1 MGGVGGLGGGGSSGG
16 GGRGGRGGGAGGIG
30 GCGGPDGNGGGGGTS
45 GGDIGGGGEGVAPNT
60 QPSKLGSTRP
70 IMRDEQQRRATGV
83 GLDRLTGIAKE
94 GAIGRAG
101 QDATRFGERSGA
113 FGDCGG

>member
-1 MGGVGGLGGGGSSGG
+1 MRDTML
-16 GGRGGRGGGAGGIG
+16 
-30 GCGGPDGNGGGGGTS
+30 N
-45 GGDIGGGGEGVAPNT
+45 
-60 QPSKLGSTRP
+60 KLGSTKP
-70 IMRDEQQRRATGV
+70 ITRDEQHRRATGV